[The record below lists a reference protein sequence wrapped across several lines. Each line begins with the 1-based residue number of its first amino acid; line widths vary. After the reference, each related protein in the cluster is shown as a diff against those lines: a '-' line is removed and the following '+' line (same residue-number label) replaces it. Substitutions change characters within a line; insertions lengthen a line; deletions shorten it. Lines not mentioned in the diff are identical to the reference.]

1 VGGSAGAS
9 PSTRREQIDAE
20 TAVCYLQHVAD
31 TLVINE
37 IFHSIQGE
45 SSHAGLPCVF
55 LRLTACNLRC
65 TWCDTTYSF
74 HEGAPMMLSDVIVK
88 VLEYNCPLVE
98 ITGGEPLLQPN
109 VFPLMTRLCDLG
121 KMVLLET
128 SGSVDVSRVDPR
140 VVKIMD
146 LKCPGSGESEKNL
159 YDNVRHLD
167 KKDEVKF
174 VIADR
179 ADYDWARGVMTEHQL
194 GSVCKVLFSP
204 VWGTLPLKTLAEWIL
219 ADKLPVRMQTQ
230 WHKYIWGPEARG
242 V

>member
-1 VGGSAGAS
+1 
-9 PSTRREQIDAE
+9 
-20 TAVCYLQHVAD
+20 VAD

-45 SSHAGLPCVF
+45 SSFAGLPCVF
-55 LRLTACNLRC
+55 VRLTACNLRC
-65 TWCDTTYSF
+65 TWCDTPYAF
-74 HEGAPMMLSDVIVK
+74 HEGQPMSVGDIIVK
-88 VLEYNCPLVE
+88 VLEYDCPLVE

-121 KMVLLET
+121 KRVLLET
-128 SGSVDVSRVDPR
+128 SGAVDVSRVDPR

-146 LKCPGSGESEKNL
+146 LKCPGSGEVHRNRYENL
-159 YDNVRHLD
+159 RHLD
-167 KKDEVKF
+167 KKDELKF

-179 ADYDWARGVMTEHQL
+179 ADYEWAKRQL
-194 GSVCKVLFSP
+194 TAHDLTGLGTILFAP
-204 VWGTLPLKTLAEWIL
+204 VWEKLSLKQLAEWIL

-230 WHKYIWGPEARG
+230 WHKHIWGAETRG

>member
-1 VGGSAGAS
+1 M
-9 PSTRREQIDAE
+9 
-20 TAVCYLQHVAD
+20 AD

-45 SSHAGLPCVF
+45 SSFAGLPCVF
-55 LRLTACNLRC
+55 VRLTACHLRC
-65 TWCDTTYSF
+65 TWCDTAYSF
-74 HEGAPMMLSDVIVK
+74 YEGAPMTLSDVTVK

-109 VFPLMTRLCDLG
+109 TFPLMTRLCDLG

-146 LKCPGSGESEKNL
+146 LKCPGSGESGKNL
-159 YDNVRHLD
+159 CDNIRHLD

-179 ADYDWARGVMTEHQL
+179 ADYDWARGVMTEYQL
-194 GSVCKVLFSP
+194 ASVCKVLFSP

-230 WHKYIWGPEARG
+230 WHKHIWGSEARG